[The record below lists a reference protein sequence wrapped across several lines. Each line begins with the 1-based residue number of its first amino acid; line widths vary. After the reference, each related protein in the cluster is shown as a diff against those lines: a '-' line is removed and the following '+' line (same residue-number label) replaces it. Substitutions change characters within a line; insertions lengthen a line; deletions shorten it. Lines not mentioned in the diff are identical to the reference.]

1 VTTAVRLCVF
11 GEVPAVIGHRG
22 LGTGIVAGQ
31 RQNTLGSFSA
41 AVRSG
46 ARWVEADVR
55 RTGDDTLVVAHDPTY
70 PDGTALTDLSGTQ
83 TDQRGTLRLRTLLD
97 ELPPVVG

>member
-1 VTTAVRLCVF
+1 
-11 GEVPAVIGHRG
+11 
-22 LGTGIVAGQ
+22 
-31 RQNTLGSFSA
+31 
-41 AVRSG
+41 
-46 ARWVEADVR
+46 
-55 RTGDDTLVVAHDPTY
+55 VVAHDPTY

>member
-1 VTTAVRLCVF
+1 M
-11 GEVPAVIGHRG
+11 
-22 LGTGIVAGQ
+22 AGQ